1 MSFLSKK
8 DKIIF
13 GIYTAIMLGIYI
25 TFLILD
31 ISNDFHMDMPSIWIK
46 FVSIIAT
53 TTFTLYLFIDS
64 IIQKEDLLVRGFGLL
79 ASILT
84 LVSDVFLL
92 LLNDHYMA
100 GIIVFSIAHMATG
113 ARICLSCPNKR
124 LFALSLSFRILALIA
139 AFIFLSISETADQKI
154 VSLAVFYITNLIMNF
169 VISLEQ
175 SIIISRLN
183 RILLTIGLFLFIM
196 CDVFVGLAFIWQ
208 DKPLYYVMSWLF
220 YLPCQ
225 YLIAISLKRKTDQ
238 CCIK

>member
-1 MSFLSKK
+1 MSILSKK

-13 GIYTAIMLGIYI
+13 GIYTAIMLAIYI

-139 AFIFLSISETADQKI
+139 AFIFLSIS
-154 VSLAVFYITNLIMNF
+154 
-169 VISLEQ
+169 
-175 SIIISRLN
+175 
-183 RILLTIGLFLFIM
+183 
-196 CDVFVGLAFIWQ
+196 
-208 DKPLYYVMSWLF
+208 
-220 YLPCQ
+220 
-225 YLIAISLKRKTDQ
+225 
-238 CCIK
+238 